1 MCYRVSIIVPIY
13 NAEEYLEKC
22 ITSIIHQ
29 SYKNLEII
37 LVDDGS
43 TDGSLEICKRY
54 ESIDTRIVV
63 VEQRNFGVVRARQL
77 GVKTAT
83 GDFIGWVDADDWIEP
98 EYMEK
103 LTRLQIESEADI
115 VAAAHF
121 HDIGNDSR
129 LVKNGVNT
137 GIYEVKQ
144 LLPVMLYTG
153 EFFEY
158 GITPQLYTKLFR
170 TDILK
175 KTQLM
180 VADNIIAGDDA
191 AVVYPSL
198 LSANRICVSDISG
211 YHYVQHPASLTKS
224 GFADEPKRIRTLI
237 EFLADAFR
245 KAGVSRLME
254 HQLVAYENY
263 MLALRQIDIF
273 DTDMNEKVL
282 MPYGGF
288 LRHDRLV
295 IYGAGVLG
303 QKIYRY
309 LEEDGRVKLTAWLDK
324 NYEVYRK
331 QGLPVDGPD
340 ILAEGNL
347 EYDYILIANITEKV
361 AMAIKDFLCSVGVAE
376 NKIKWFSA
384 EFRGIK
390 EINNSHYLK

>member
-158 GITPQLYTKLFR
+158 GITPQL
-170 TDILK
+170 
-175 KTQLM
+175 
-180 VADNIIAGDDA
+180 
-191 AVVYPSL
+191 
-198 LSANRICVSDISG
+198 
-211 YHYVQHPASLTKS
+211 
-224 GFADEPKRIRTLI
+224 
-237 EFLADAFR
+237 
-245 KAGVSRLME
+245 
-254 HQLVAYENY
+254 
-263 MLALRQIDIF
+263 
-273 DTDMNEKVL
+273 
-282 MPYGGF
+282 
-288 LRHDRLV
+288 
-295 IYGAGVLG
+295 
-303 QKIYRY
+303 
-309 LEEDGRVKLTAWLDK
+309 
-324 NYEVYRK
+324 
-331 QGLPVDGPD
+331 
-340 ILAEGNL
+340 
-347 EYDYILIANITEKV
+347 
-361 AMAIKDFLCSVGVAE
+361 
-376 NKIKWFSA
+376 
-384 EFRGIK
+384 
-390 EINNSHYLK
+390 